1 MVLTGIT
8 RKEFDTSDL
17 GMVLPE
23 HLVIC
28 RDEINESTDPEAFQK
43 RLWDMFPR
51 QFPEPLSLPQ
61 IDRVRWH
68 LFPEIRINPPEQLLI
83 GGDQGDNQKQDAQ
96 GDLHSTA
103 ENRPSIHVDA
113 EPNHPSELFPDII
126 KVMDLEQ
133 EALARSLGDGHR
145 VIHGVAGSG
154 KTLILGYR
162 CVHLANT
169 FIKPVLV
176 LCFNVTLAAK
186 LREVIQINELS
197 ERVQVRH
204 FHDWCGDQLR
214 TYHVDKPAAGSHY
227 VRELVQT
234 VIDATDSGRIPR
246 AQYGAVM
253 IDEGHDFEPDWLRLV
268 VSMIDPDTNSLLLLY
283 DDAQSIYTKRSLGFS
298 LSSVGVQAVG
308 RTKILRINYRN
319 TDEILN
325 YAYQFASKWLSGEE
339 LDDDQI
345 TTVTPETAGRH
356 GPNPVFKLCPGFDE
370 EVQLIIKCIREQHD
384 KGMPW
389 SDICVTYRANWMGE
403 KLNEAMKSA
412 GLPVH
417 WLRSKT
423 DKTRLSSSDSS
434 IKLMTM
440 HSSKGLEYPLVI
452 VSGVG
457 SMPDKH
463 AEAATE
469 AKLLYVAMTRAT
481 EKLLVTAHQ
490 RSEFAEKLA
499 A

>member
-1 MVLTGIT
+1 M
-8 RKEFDTSDL
+8 
-17 GMVLPE
+17 
-23 HLVIC
+23 
-28 RDEINESTDPEAFQK
+28 
-43 RLWDMFPR
+43 
-51 QFPEPLSLPQ
+51 
-61 IDRVRWH
+61 
-68 LFPEIRINPPEQLLI
+68 FPEIRINPPEQLLI
-83 GGDQGDNQKQDAQ
+83 DSDQTDVQRSDAH
-96 GDLHSTA
+96 DD
-103 ENRPSIHVDA
+103 RPSSVVKKTLKHVDSKTS
-113 EPNHPSELFPDII
+113 EPARLFPDII

-133 EALARSLGDGHR
+133 EALARSPGDGHR

-169 FIKPVLV
+169 YIKPVLV
-176 LCFNVTLAAK
+176 LCFNVALAAK
-186 LREVIQINELS
+186 LREIIQINDLS
-197 ERVQVRH
+197 DRVLVRH

-214 TYHVDKPAAGSHY
+214 TYHVDKPVAGKNY
-227 VRELVQT
+227 VKELVQT
-234 VIDATDSGRIPR
+234 VINATDSGRIPR
-246 AQYGAVM
+246 AQYGPVM
-253 IDEGHDFEPDWLRLV
+253 IDEGHDFEPDWLRLI

-356 GPNPVFKLCPGFDE
+356 GPNPVFKLCPDFDQ
-370 EVQLIIKCIREQHD
+370 EVQLIIKCIKEQHS

-389 SDICVTYRANWMGE
+389 SDICVAYRAKWMSE
-403 KLNEAMKSA
+403 KLHEAMKHA
-412 GLPVH
+412 GMPVH
-417 WLRSKT
+417 WLRSKA
-423 DKTRLSSSDSS
+423 DKTRLSSSDPS

-463 AEAATE
+463 ADASTE

-481 EKLLVTAHQ
+481 DKLLVTAHQ
-490 RSEFAEKLA
+490 RSVFAEKLA

>member
-1 MVLTGIT
+1 
-8 RKEFDTSDL
+8 
-17 GMVLPE
+17 MVLPE

-28 RDEINESTDPEAFQK
+28 RDDITENTDPEAFQK

-51 QFPEPLSLPQ
+51 QFPEPLSLAQ

-68 LFPEIRINPPEQLLI
+68 LFPETRINPPEQLLI
-83 GGDQGDNQKQDAQ
+83 DGDQANNQKQDAQ
-96 GDLHSTA
+96 GDLPSTA
-103 ENRPSIHVDA
+103 ENRPSVHVDA

-126 KVMDLEQ
+126 KLMDLEQ
-133 EALARSLGDGHR
+133 QALARSLGDGNR

-204 FHDWCGDQLR
+204 FHDW
-214 TYHVDKPAAGSHY
+214 
-227 VRELVQT
+227 
-234 VIDATDSGRIPR
+234 
-246 AQYGAVM
+246 
-253 IDEGHDFEPDWLRLV
+253 LRLV
-268 VSMIDPDTNSLLLLY
+268 VSMIDPDINSLLLLY
-283 DDAQSIYTKRSLGFS
+283 DDAQSIYTKRSLGCN

-325 YAYQFASKWLSGEE
+325 YAYQFASKWLFSEE

-370 EVQLIIKCIREQHD
+370 EVQLIIKCIKEQHD

-389 SDICVTYRANWMGE
+389 SDICVAYRANWMGE

-417 WLRSKT
+417 WLRSKA
-423 DKTRLSSSDSS
+423 DKTRLS
-434 IKLMTM
+434 
-440 HSSKGLEYPLVI
+440 YP
-452 VSGVG
+452 
-457 SMPDKH
+457 
-463 AEAATE
+463 
-469 AKLLYVAMTRAT
+469 
-481 EKLLVTAHQ
+481 
-490 RSEFAEKLA
+490 
-499 A
+499 